1 MIVAEFRRQN
11 EKHDELANDLTLA
24 DDDSHASRVIF
35 EESRKAHA
43 ALVGNTKRRIR
54 VVGSERHDV
63 DGRQGTIRHWDAGQG
78 RFCVGLDTKKSS
90 DCDVKFVEPEALE
103 AILTPRSPVKN
114 SVGRYVVD
122 IEDIFDRG
130 DGGIGCQFTLEI
142 DHVTALRRAESI
154 EEGLEAF
161 RIERDEMDDRMRVK
175 REEEM
180 REEEDYH
187 RLEEEYRRQEEIDR
201 RRRAERKAKERA
213 ERERDFMATRV
224 AREEACRMTMGRIEK
239 LHKEKYFKGLLD
251 QMLRLGIF
259 ECREQ
264 VNEFLDLIRKKGFKF
279 EGMHDFMEVVNDF
292 LRSRY
297 DDQRLEERNEQDRKM
312 AEVLGEIIRHYSR

>member
-1 MIVAEFRRQN
+1 MIVAEFCRQN
-11 EKHDELANDLTLA
+11 EKHDELANDLALA
-24 DDDSHASRVIF
+24 DDDSHALRVIF

-43 ALVGNTKRRIR
+43 ALVGDIKRRVR
-54 VVGSERHDV
+54 VVGSERQDV

-78 RFCVGLDTKKSS
+78 RFCVGLDTKKSN

-114 SVGRYVVD
+114 SGRYVVN
-122 IEDIFDRG
+122 IEDIVDQG
-130 DGGIGCQFTLEI
+130 DGGIGCRFTLER
-142 DHVTALRRAESI
+142 DHVATLRRAESI

-180 REEEDYH
+180 REEEEYH

-213 ERERDFMATRV
+213 ERERDLRATRL
-224 AREEACRMTMGRIEK
+224 AREKACRMTIGRIEK
-239 LHKEKYFKGLLD
+239 LHKEKFFKGLLD

-264 VNEFLDLIRKKGFKF
+264 VNEFFDLIRKHGFKF
-279 EGMHDFMEVVNDF
+279 EGMHDFTEAVDDF

-297 DDQRLEERNEQDRKM
+297 EEQRLEVRNEQDRKM
-312 AEVLGEIIRHYSR
+312 AEVIGEILRHYSS

>member
-1 MIVAEFRRQN
+1 LIVAEFRRQN
-11 EKHDELANDLTLA
+11 EKHELANELTLA

-43 ALVGNTKRRIR
+43 ALIGNIKRRIR

-63 DGRQGTIRHWDAGQG
+63 DGRQGTIRHWDAGQA

-114 SVGRYVVD
+114 SVGPYVVD

-130 DGGIGCQFTLEI
+130 DGGIGCRFTLEI

-161 RIERDEMDDRMRVK
+161 RIERDEMDDRMRVN

-180 REEEDYH
+180 REEEEYH
-187 RLEEEYRRQEEIDR
+187 RLELEYRRQEEIDR

-213 ERERDFMATRV
+213 ERERDFMV

-239 LHKEKYFKGLLD
+239 LHKEKYFKGLLE

-297 DDQRLEERNEQDRKM
+297 EEKRLEERNEQDRKM
-312 AEVLGEIIRHYSR
+312 AEVIGEIIRHYSSLL